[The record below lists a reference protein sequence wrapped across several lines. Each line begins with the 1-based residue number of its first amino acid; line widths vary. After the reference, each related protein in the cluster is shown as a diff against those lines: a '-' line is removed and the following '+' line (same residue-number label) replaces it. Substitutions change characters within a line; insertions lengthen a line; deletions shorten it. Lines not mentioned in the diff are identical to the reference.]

1 MLYFG
6 GSILEVWESWDMK
19 HVLSVYLVDTDFNSF
34 CSSLPA
40 PPHLGQADRQAFT
53 TPCAAERVG
62 EVCSKP
68 LLLDFVF
75 KFWAPWKMSATAE
88 GRETRGCP
96 VSVSTMPQQ
105 DRLHSKWL
113 TEKGLYWWSPLSLV
127 NSYEQH
133 TGSWVKYQGVKEMW
147 NPSTLSDTGRQ
158 LAVVTVLTCSA
169 LGGSLQ
175 AQGTSRTLEYETLN
189 RPRLNFPL
197 NSQTGS
203 WSIT

>member
-6 GSILEVWESWDMK
+6 GSILEVWESCDMK
-19 HVLSVYLVDTDFNSF
+19 HVLAAYFVDTDFNSF

-53 TPCAAERVG
+53 TPCAAERAG
-62 EVCSKP
+62 EVCSKS

-113 TEKGLYWWSPLSLV
+113 TE
-127 NSYEQH
+127 
-133 TGSWVKYQGVKEMW
+133 
-147 NPSTLSDTGRQ
+147 
-158 LAVVTVLTCSA
+158 
-169 LGGSLQ
+169 
-175 AQGTSRTLEYETLN
+175 RTLLMEPSKPCQQLWAAHGEL
-189 RPRLNFPL
+189 RWIP
-197 NSQTGS
+197 GS
-203 WSIT
+203 KGDVEPKYIEWYR